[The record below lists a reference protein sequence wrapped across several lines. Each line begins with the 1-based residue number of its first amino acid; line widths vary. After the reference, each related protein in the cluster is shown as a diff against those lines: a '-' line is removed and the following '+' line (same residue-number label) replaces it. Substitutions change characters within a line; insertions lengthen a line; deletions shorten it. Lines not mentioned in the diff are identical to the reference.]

1 MGYRPSVIV
10 AFGKI
15 LFGVIVVLIL
25 TFLLGEPWTV
35 MLGLTWQAP
44 TAQITIIND
53 ALFIF

>member
-1 MGYRPSVIV
+1 MGYSPSVIF
-10 AFGKI
+10 AFGRI

-44 TAQITIIND
+44 TVPITSNIDTI
-53 ALFIF
+53 FIF